1 MKELNQQIL
10 ARLLLSIK
18 PPKGMPK
25 RKRPLSPIQVAKYL
39 NELLQQS
46 SITEVARKLGLERTE
61 MLREFLS
68 LLQLPPDV
76 QKFFENWEIGIDKG
90 YRISM
95 LDKAE
100 DQREVINA
108 VIKHNLTSSDV
119 RSIVFLKKMNPEI
132 PIEECIR
139 KVLESRKGIKYH
151 VVLTGIDEDTL
162 QILQTKSEQLSCPA
176 KELVKKLIEDTLGTS
191 QGIIMFDMRGNL
203 IKMVITRETFKVM
216 REKAK
221 QLNVSFDNLIDKVVR
236 NWLCGEN

>member
-1 MKELNQQIL
+1 M
-10 ARLLLSIK
+10 LSIK
-18 PPKGMPK
+18 PPKGAPK

-39 NELLQQS
+39 NEWLQES
-46 SITEVARKLGLERTE
+46 SATEVSRKLGLKGTE

-68 LLQLPPDV
+68 LLQLPSDV

-108 VIKHNLTSSDV
+108 IIRHNLSSSDV

-139 KVLESRKGIKYH
+139 KVLESRKKVRYH
-151 VVLTGIDEDTL
+151 IVLTGIDEDTL
-162 QILQTKSEQLSCPA
+162 QILQIKSEQLHCSA
-176 KELVKKLIEDTLGTS
+176 KELVKKLMEDTLGTS
-191 QGIIMFDMRGNL
+191 EGVIMLDMRGNL
-203 IKMVITRETFKVM
+203 IKMVITPKTFKM
-216 REKAK
+216 MKEKAK
-221 QLNVSFDNLIDKVVR
+221 ELNVSFDDLIDRLVK
-236 NWLCGEN
+236 NWLCGKN